1 MNETLPRHHHQYEQ
15 QQHQMQLI
23 FNHRINFQ
31 AYIPLA
37 SLLSRLYASSSFS
50 SLPLLIWFSVY
61 PIYQY
66 TRKANAH
73 TRGHHGHTTPQYE
86 LRCGVCVYERDLV
99 LHSISIYGKKFR
111 QTFAFHGS
119 QQTEHCV
126 AILVQHRYTHTHIQ
140 IHICAHIQ
148 YRMPYNSSFE
158 FEKADSSL
166 YLNQKGNIKC
176 EQRNNNNNFQ
186 NQGILSSNIAYMP
199 TAYSSSS
206 SLSSSADS

>member
-1 MNETLPRHHHQYEQ
+1 MKHCHDIIINMKQ

-37 SLLSRLYASSSFS
+37 SLLSRLCASSSFS

-66 TRKANAH
+66 TRTANAH
-73 TRGHHGHTTPQYE
+73 TRGHHRHATPQYE

-119 QQTEHCV
+119 QQTEHCS
-126 AILVQHRYTHTHIQ
+126 HTRSTSLHTLTYKYIYARTFNIACHP
-140 IHICAHIQ
+140 IHHS
-148 YRMPYNSSFE
+148 NS
-158 FEKADSSL
+158 KRPIRLSL
-166 YLNQKGNIKC
+166 STKR
-176 EQRNNNNNFQ
+176 E
-186 NQGILSSNIAYMP
+186 ILSVNNEKTTTIFKTKAY
-199 TAYSSSS
+199 YHQI
-206 SLSSSADS
+206 